1 MTAIPDSR
9 DPSEGR
15 LFAAGNGVL
24 VCRYPVATDLPI
36 PLGITAPAGLRLLT
50 WAFTGFGGAEPDPAG
65 LLVLHDAQAVLAE
78 GGALT
83 LETHFRDVAIACPRP
98 RPVAELTHPE
108 RGALGGAVLAAVTP
122 ETLDALATLFTLLA
136 PAVADAPV
144 PANAPRLTLARD
156 GDGAATLSGASVPN
170 YLLFRSR
177 TTWSCARVAQAT
189 LRFGPAPEASLTLAP
204 AWGSP
209 RGAPVEAALLLGAG
223 TVTAAALPVGGR
235 R

>member
-1 MTAIPDSR
+1 
-9 DPSEGR
+9 
-15 LFAAGNGVL
+15 
-24 VCRYPVATDLPI
+24 
-36 PLGITAPAGLRLLT
+36 
-50 WAFTGFGGAEPDPAG
+50 
-65 LLVLHDAQAVLAE
+65 
-78 GGALT
+78 
-83 LETHFRDVAIACPRP
+83 
-98 RPVAELTHPE
+98 
-108 RGALGGAVLAAVTP
+108 
-122 ETLDALATLFTLLA
+122 
-136 PAVADAPV
+136 V

-170 YLLFRSR
+170 YLLFRAR

-204 AWGSP
+204 AWGTP